1 MRAVA
6 LDSVTDLAD
15 LLAAAGVARY
25 YLWMRLF
32 KRLLGYMRPY
42 LLQMVM
48 AAVALA
54 LAGAIMAAIVATLKP
69 LVNDV
74 LLAAPGAPVEPD
86 ADDLG
91 IVKQLFEQL
100 PLEEWSAWL
109 RDRAFIKVPLLL
121 IAIFFVRGLL
131 LYCGQYLTVKV
142 GAAVI
147 KDLRSELYD
156 SLIFQSLGFF
166 HVNQTGLVL
175 SRVLN
180 DVQRIQRVSTM
191 VLADLVRVGAMAP
204 CMLIVVLVY
213 DWRMSLFAL
222 IVIPFFAYPVA
233 RLGRRLRKAS
243 QRSQESTA
251 ELANLLKETV
261 TGIKVV
267 QSFAMEAFEVGRFR
281 AALGRIFQADLQ
293 AGRAMALSEPILEIV
308 GSVAGGVLFYFAGM
322 NIARGNLNPGDFVV
336 VLAGLSFLFMSLRR
350 LNRVNVEV
358 QQALAAAKRVFD
370 MMDCEREIKEID
382 GARDLASEVNEI
394 HYDSVTFSYG
404 SDDDKAL
411 SKIDLK
417 IRRGEVI
424 ALVGPSGA
432 GKTTMANLLARFHD
446 PDYGRVLIDGNDLRE
461 VTLASL
467 RRLIGLVTQETVIF
481 DDTVRSNISCG
492 RDEVPMEQVVAAAR
506 AAQAHEFIDKLP
518 DGYDTVLGEGGSR
531 LSMGQRQRVAVARA
545 LLKDPPILILDEAT
559 SALDT
564 ESESLVQEAL
574 NNLLKGRSSLVI
586 AHRLSTIRQASRI
599 VVLEAGKIVEEGSHE
614 QLLAKGGL
622 FARLHELQF
631 KEDSGDQPGGTGLG

>member
-1 MRAVA
+1 M
-6 LDSVTDLAD
+6 SV
-15 LLAAAGVARY
+15 LLAGVGVDRY
-25 YLWMRLF
+25 YLLMRLF
-32 KRLLGYMRPY
+32 QRLLGYMRPY

-48 AAVALA
+48 AAMALA

-69 LVNDV
+69 LVNEV
-74 LLAAPGAPVEPD
+74 LLATPGAPVEPD
-86 ADDLG
+86 SDDLD
-91 IVKQLFEQL
+91 IVKQIYEQL

-156 SLIFQSLGFF
+156 KLIFQSLGFF
-166 HVNQTGLVL
+166 HANQTGLVL

-243 QRSQESTA
+243 RRSQESTA

-267 QSFAMEAFEVGRFR
+267 QSFAMEEFEVGRFR
-281 AALGRIFQADLQ
+281 AALGRIFGADLQ

-308 GSVAGGVLFYFAGM
+308 GSVAGGVLFYFAGL
-322 NIARGNLNPGDFVV
+322 NIAQGNLNPGDFVV

-358 QQALAAAKRVFD
+358 QQALAAAKRVFE
-370 MMDCEREIKEID
+370 MMDCEREIKEIN
-382 GARDLASEVNEI
+382 GAGTLAHEVNEI
-394 HYDSVTFSYG
+394 RYDSVTFSYAG
-404 SDDDKAL
+404 SEEAL
-411 SKIDLK
+411 RAIDLT
-417 IRRGEVI
+417 IRRGEVV

-432 GKTTMANLLARFHD
+432 GKTTMANLLTRFYD
-446 PDYGRVLIDGNDLRE
+446 PGEGRVLIDGNDLTE

-492 RDEVPMEQVVAAAR
+492 RDDVPMEQVVAAAQ
-506 AAQAHEFIDKLP
+506 AAQAHEFIEKLP
-518 DGYDTVLGEGGSR
+518 EGYDTVLGEGGSR

-586 AHRLSTIRQASRI
+586 AHRLSTIRQANRI

-614 QLLAKGGL
+614 QLLAEGGL
-622 FARLHELQF
+622 YARLHELQF
-631 KEDSGDQPGGTGLG
+631 KEEPGSIEVAPLDE

>member
-1 MRAVA
+1 MRH
-6 LDSVTDLAD
+6 
-15 LLAAAGVARY
+15 
-25 YLWMRLF
+25 F
-32 KRLLGYMRPY
+32 QRLLGYMRPY
-42 LLQMVM
+42 LLQMIV
-48 AAVALA
+48 AAITLA

-69 LVNDV
+69 LVNEV
-74 LLAAPGAPVEPD
+74 LLTTPGAPVEPD
-86 ADDLG
+86 PDDLD
-91 IVKQLFEQL
+91 IVKQLYEQL
-100 PLEEWSAWL
+100 PLEQWSAWL
-109 RDRAFIKVPLLL
+109 RDRSFIKVPLLL

-166 HVNQTGLVL
+166 HANQTGLVL

-204 CMLIVVLVY
+204 CMLLVVLVY

-281 AALGRIFQADLQ
+281 AALGRIFRADLQ
-293 AGRAMALSEPILEIV
+293 AGRAMALSEPILEMV

-322 NIARGNLNPGDFVV
+322 NIARGTLNAGDFVV

-350 LNRVNVEV
+350 LNRVNVEI

-382 GARDLASEVNEI
+382 GARDLASEVKEI
-394 HYDSVTFSYG
+394 HYDSVSFSYAG
-404 SDDDKAL
+404 DDKAL
-411 SKIDLK
+411 SEIDLK

-446 PDYGRVLIDGNDLRE
+446 PDNGQVLIDGNDLRE

-492 RDEVPMEQVVAAAR
+492 RDQVPMEQVIAAAR

-599 VVLEAGKIVEEGSHE
+599 IVLDAGRIVEEGSHE

-622 FARLHELQF
+622 YARLHELQF
-631 KEDSGDQPGGTGLG
+631 KEEPGSATPSDRST